1 MKKYLPSILAAA
13 SALLTIFTPQLQAII
28 SSHPSIAAA
37 LAAAYAI
44 ISHLLP
50 SPAQAPK

>member
-13 SALLTIFTPQLQAII
+13 SALLTIFTPQIQALIA
-28 SSHPSIAAA
+28 SHPALSAS
-37 LAAAYAI
+37 LAAVYAI

-50 SPAQAPK
+50 SPSQAK